1 MGLSRMNLIAW
12 INSMRSMNEENF
24 MNNDKKIIIVED
36 DRDISSLIAYNLNK
50 EGFVTEQVFDGASAM
65 QRIKDEIFNIV
76 ILDIMLPEID
86 GFDICK
92 KIKEDIRYSRSF
104 IVVVSAKCH
113 EEDRL
118 YANLLGADYYLTK
131 PFNLAS
137 LLGAVNEISQ
147 SLDREYLVKKG

>member
-1 MGLSRMNLIAW
+1 MT
-12 INSMRSMNEENF
+12 
-24 MNNDKKIIIVED
+24 NDKKIIIVED
-36 DRDISSLIAYNLNK
+36 DRDISSLIAYNLSK
-50 EGFVTEQVFDGASAM
+50 EGFMVEQVFDGTSAM
-65 QRIKDEIFNIV
+65 QRIKEEVFNIV
-76 ILDIMLPEID
+76 ILDIMLPGIG

-92 KIKEDIRYSRSF
+92 QIKEDLRYSRSF

-113 EEDRL
+113 EEDKL

-147 SLDREYLVKKG
+147 SLDREYLVKQG

>member
-1 MGLSRMNLIAW
+1 MT
-12 INSMRSMNEENF
+12 
-24 MNNDKKIIIVED
+24 NDKKIIIVED

-50 EGFVTEQVFDGASAM
+50 EGYLVEQVFDGASAM
-65 QRIKDEIFNIV
+65 QRIKEEVFNII
-76 ILDIMLPEID
+76 ILDIMLPEIG

-92 KIKEDIRYSRSF
+92 QIKDDLRYFRSF
-104 IVVVSAKCH
+104 IVVVSAKSH
-113 EEDRL
+113 EEDKL